1 MKIYS
6 AEKVAKWK
14 AEAQRRKGLSWSI
27 ADDWSDNRIIN
38 LAISH
43 ENLRCTVEWLAEQ
56 VRTTRDTGERS

>member
-43 ENLRCTVEWLAEQ
+43 ESLRCQMEMA
-56 VRTTRDTGERS
+56 G